1 MFAISLISFGIIAF
15 PKVASTSSKVVDL
28 IDPVSKKPLNH
39 ILRYWEKEFKE
50 IKPKKINKRRYYT
63 TKQVEIIKFI
73 KFLLKNKGMTIIG
86 VKNLLNS
93 NVNKLDDY
101 DSTSLKDDYYKKNI
115 KLKTKQ
121 LLAKIKKIKSN
132 GKKNSS

>member
-1 MFAISLISFGIIAF
+1 MNKYIKISE
-15 PKVASTSSKVVDL
+15 VSKIMNL

-39 ILRYWEKEFKE
+39 ILRYWEREFKE
-50 IKPKKINKRRYYT
+50 IKPKKINNRRYYT
-63 TKQVEIIKFI
+63 IEQVEIIRLI

-101 DSTSLKDDYYKKNI
+101 NFISLKDDYYKKEI

-121 LLAKIKKIKSN
+121 LLEKIKKIKTN